1 MQIVKATPQE
11 LERLLA
17 AEKLALPIEQSFVWQ
32 EFDRKVPGRKP
43 LGVFFVK
50 SDSDEIVAVATLT
63 QYTQKG
69 YSWVWAKHGPFFIA
83 SKPTKESVSAVLKT
97 IAAHTKKIAK
107 DAAFIRVTSPK
118 SDIAIKPPIHHT
130 MYDKTIII
138 DISVTDEALL
148 AGMTRGGRYDVKK
161 SLKSGLEFRELSG
174 KIAAKEFDTYFSI
187 LEETATRDGFR
198 TNSKQTYEYMLS
210 ALDKNVSLFVAEKDA
225 KPVAWAIVTNFAGKG
240 VYYYAAGNTVGRELC
255 ASYGL
260 QYFVMRSL
268 RDKGCKQYDMMGIA
282 SPDYPSY
289 EKVTGFKKKFSHNIV
304 DIHKTFDIPLSSK
317 YAAIR
322 FAKKLKEVTH
332 K

>member
-11 LERLLA
+11 LNRLLA

-32 EFDRKVPGRKP
+32 EFDKKVTGRKP

-50 SDSDEIVAVATLT
+50 SDSNETVAIAAMTL
-63 QYTQKG
+63 YTQKS
-69 YSWVWAKHGPFFIA
+69 YSWIWIKHGPCFVET
-83 SKPTKESVSAVLKT
+83 KPDAETVTNTLKSIVT
-97 IAAHTKKIAK
+97 YAKKVAK

-118 SDIAIKPPIHHT
+118 VDFALKPPIHHT
-130 MYDKTIII
+130 MYDRTILI
-138 DISVTDEALL
+138 DINVADETLL

-174 KIAAKEFDTYFSI
+174 KKAAKEFDAYFSI

-198 TNSKQTYEYMLS
+198 TNSRQTYEHMLS
-210 ALDKNVSLFVAEKDA
+210 ALDKNVSLFVAEKDGE
-225 KPVAWAIVTNFAGKG
+225 PVTWAIVTNFAGKG
-240 VYYYAAGNTVGRELC
+240 VYYYAAGNALGRELC

-260 QYFVMRSL
+260 QYFVMRTL
-268 RDKGCKQYDMMGIA
+268 RDKGCHQYDMMGIA

-304 DIHKTFDIPLSSK
+304 DIHKTFDIPLSSR